1 MGLQSDIMSLLYLT
15 IILSLHQHCLTAPG
29 IDTKEEDVRIV
40 NGEEA
45 PIGALPYQA
54 SLQLRYGSRLAS
66 SKSAHFCGGAFIDKN
81 WIVTASHCVK
91 GQQAESLK
99 IVGGTNDITDDLSPT
114 FAVEEI
120 IMNDYNDITK
130 VNDIALLKL
139 NTTTYNLELRALEG
153 HPTAPV
159 KLCPE
164 SFQPQGKSCTVSG
177 WGHLKSKG
185 SGVPDN
191 LREVQVQVLHDS
203 ICAKMLAGYPWDKET
218 KTMLCAGGEDKDAC
232 QGDSGGPMVCE
243 DNSGETCLAGVVSWG
258 VGCATEGIP
267 GVYTNVR
274 KYNSWIKETI
284 SQ

>member
-1 MGLQSDIMSLLYLT
+1 MGVRLGSILVQMSSSMTATRDMLLRV
-15 IILSLHQHCLTAPG
+15 
-29 IDTKEEDVRIV
+29 DVGCWRCDRLV
-40 NGEEA
+40 STGD
-45 PIGALPYQA
+45 GLVAL
-54 SLQLRYGSRLAS
+54 G
-66 SKSAHFCGGAFIDKN
+66 
-81 WIVTASHCVK
+81 
-91 GQQAESLK
+91 
-99 IVGGTNDITDDLSPT
+99 DLLLI
-114 FAVEEI
+114 AG
-120 IMNDYNDITK
+120 NQ

-218 KTMLCAGGEDKDAC
+218 KTMLCAGGKDKDAC

-243 DNSGETCLAGVVSWG
+243 DDSGESCLAGVVSWG

-274 KYNSWIKETI
+274 KYNNWINTTLGGDFDDFKEVSETAEAI
-284 SQ
+284 EALKQS